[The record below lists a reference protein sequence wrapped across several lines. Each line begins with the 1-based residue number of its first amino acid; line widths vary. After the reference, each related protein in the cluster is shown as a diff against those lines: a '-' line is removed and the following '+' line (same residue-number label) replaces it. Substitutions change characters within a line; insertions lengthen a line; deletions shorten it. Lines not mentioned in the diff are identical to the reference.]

1 MSDEDNG
8 AMVVEPDISDMFFPE
23 NDDDNDGTNQSSNQ
37 SDSSADN
44 QANLSLMDGMYTELG
59 DNQGYKCTI
68 CHKRT
73 TILFQIR
80 PHWVVEL
87 YVFYTIFVFLLS
99 FSVLKSS
106 SHLLGHLRTHTG
118 ESEPMSNVSLD

>member
-23 NDDDNDGTNQSSNQ
+23 NDDDNDGTNQSSNH

-44 QANLSLMDGMYTELG
+44 QANLNLMDGMYTELG
-59 DNQGYKCTI
+59 ENRGYKCTI

-73 TILFQIR
+73 TIIFFQIR
-80 PHWVVEL
+80 PH
-87 YVFYTIFVFLLS
+87 
-99 FSVLKSS
+99 
-106 SHLLGHLRTHTG
+106 
-118 ESEPMSNVSLD
+118 